1 MISQWICGPSELFF
15 TFCMHI
21 YPARIFIP
29 LVSCLSFFFFSLCGY
44 PPFYADN
51 APALFKKIMDVQ
63 YDFDDP
69 SWDDVSEDGQ
79 FL

>member
-1 MISQWICGPSELFF
+1 MISQWICGPLELFF
-15 TFCMHI
+15 TFCNATHI
-21 YPARIFIP
+21 
-29 LVSCLSFFFFSLCGY
+29 FSSEFTFLLIYFLFRLCGY

-79 FL
+79 AF